1 LSNCAPSIQNV
12 RMLWEGKSLRDIREA
27 DVRRLVEIGLEEHLQ
42 LEYKSA
48 LYEDTDRGNREFLQ
62 DICMFAN
69 SSGGILLLGISE
81 RRAEDGQPTGI
92 PDPAAPLGIELPNP
106 EMVLAAYDARVT
118 AAVEERLPLE
128 MAAIDVGQ
136 PRRVIAIRVPDSVR
150 KPHAVS
156 YQGRIYFP
164 GRRERQRYSLSVRE
178 IKELTMRTASR
189 LQQSEETLNNALSQL
204 TLAQD
209 RPYLIAG
216 ILPVFFEDFLVAL
229 RNENLRLAVS
239 RFSRTGQAEFG
250 NVSYSFQGMERRHE
264 RFDHTVQL
272 RRNGLLRVSQQVPLI
287 PRDDMQQFGVQ
298 GIDSLF
304 RHVVAQ
310 APSVFGAAGLGSPY
324 VVSMTLRIQRTV
336 TGVYAALGGGEEHT
350 QPVPSGDFRFPFMQ
364 IDELVNINR
373 ILKPFCDQV
382 HQMFGKEASPS
393 FNANGDWIGQ

>member
-1 LSNCAPSIQNV
+1 
-12 RMLWEGKSLRDIREA
+12 MLWEGTSLRDIRGA

-81 RRAEDGQPTGI
+81 RRAEDGQPTGV

-136 PRRVIAIRVPDSVR
+136 ARRVIAIRVPDSVR

-164 GRRERQRYSLSVRE
+164 GRRERQRYSLSVRG

-189 LQQSEETLNNALSQL
+189 LQQSEETLNNALSQV

-216 ILPVFFEDFLVAL
+216 ILPVFFEDFLVDL

-287 PRDDMQQFGVQ
+287 PRDDVQQFGVK

-310 APSVFGAAGLGSPY
+310 APSVFGAAGLGPPY
-324 VVSMTLRIQRTV
+324 VVSMTLRIQRPV

-350 QPVPSGDFRFPFMQ
+350 QPVPPGDFRFPFMQ